1 MFQVIN
7 QEEIHYTQVDPVENY
22 HAIAE
27 EEIDQ
32 EDSFNLLGQQPN
44 IPNLLD
50 EVPLYDQPEYEVAKR
65 AFYATLDKITNQN
78 GPDTKRRSSYSFLKN
93 WHLHRTYSKTQQTLL
108 GINPV
113 NPSVI
118 LCGDDF
124 IFTPPFVP
132 QQEGASYFETTSE
145 RQWNVQESNLTI
157 SGLASDDVSSKISPF
172 ASSLYTEQKYIEI
185 QDEGA
190 YSDPLNSTHLLRAI
204 PSSSPQSSQ
213 EIVVLDNDP
222 FELFDEFY
230 SITTTAADNSQ
241 EQPMVF
247 SSSSSSSSSSD
258 SSSDSSSISS
268 ESDDEMGNKR
278 HSFYADDD
286 DDDEYKRSSYDDLM
300 NLYDTTLEIE
310 PSKDILTLP
319 VTRSSTYLSEN
330 SYLTAQSVVS
340 YESLAD
346 IIRRTDHASSSLS
359 LGERSSHVF
368 GKIMAWADPDSGE
381 EGLLS
386 RFIVY
391 VVSIWDTLSSL
402 VLKPS
407 SSEPVLIATDV

>member
-1 MFQVIN
+1 MFQVLN
-7 QEEIHYTQVDPVENY
+7 QEEIHYTQVDPVKNY
-22 HAIAE
+22 HAIVE

-32 EDSFNLLGQQPN
+32 EDGFNFLGQQPN
-44 IPNLLD
+44 IP
-50 EVPLYDQPEYEVAKR
+50 EYEVAKR
-65 AFYATLDKITNQN
+65 TFYATLDKITSQN
-78 GPDTKRRSSYSFLKN
+78 GPDTKRRSSHSFLKS

-108 GINPV
+108 GLNPV

-132 QQEGASYFETTSE
+132 QQEGAGYFETTSE

-157 SGLASDDVSSKISPF
+157 SGLASDDVSSKFSPF
-172 ASSLYTEQKYIEI
+172 TSSLYTEQKYIEI
-185 QDEGA
+185 QDEGT
-190 YSDPLNSTHLLRAI
+190 YSDPLSSTHLLRAI

-230 SITTTAADNSQ
+230 SITTTADDDQ
-241 EQPMVF
+241 EQSIVF
-247 SSSSSSSSSSD
+247 SSSSSSD

-268 ESDDEMGNKR
+268 ESDDEMDNKR
-278 HSFYADDD
+278 RSFYADDE
-286 DDDEYKRSSYDDLM
+286 DDDEYKQSSYDDLM

-310 PSKDILTLP
+310 PSKDIVTLP

-407 SSEPVLIATDV
+407 SSEPALIATDV